1 MKRLDRH
8 PAARL
13 GASILSHPLL
23 WLGLGL
29 LALPLVTSQIG
40 LTDMAATKL
49 AIFVMTA
56 IGFNILFG
64 YTGLVSFGH
73 SMFFAVGAYA
83 TALLQIHVFTGAF
96 FTPLILAVLLCGV
109 VGAIVGMLILRRTG
123 VYFSLL
129 SLAFASMIYYAIYRS
144 TEFTGGEDGLRG
156 LVRPDLLGVDINDAR
171 TYYWLTALIVF
182 GVCALLWRIVN
193 APLGRVF
200 VAIRENSQRASFV
213 GYPIV
218 TYKLISFIISAMVVG
233 LAGGLYAMLF
243 YIVTPD
249 IAHVAFSG
257 EILAMTVLGGGGVF
271 LGPAIGAFIYILF
284 QDVLSSYT
292 GSWQLWF
299 GLLFIGF
306 VLASP
311 DGVVGAVKRAWRL
324 LRKEETGAAAMA
336 ARVIP
341 PTVWEVPAL
350 LHSERT
356 GDGPALQVSGLT
368 KRFGG
373 FTAVDGV
380 NFTIPAGRL
389 SVIIGPNGAGK
400 TTLFNM
406 LSGMFP
412 PDEGTIVQHGE
423 TMNGRPVQAFSA
435 SGLCRSFQIVNLF
448 DDLSVEENIRL
459 AVQAR
464 HRGRFDPLRRAD
476 RAPIVNGE
484 TAEIVR
490 FMGLEGMEPVKTCD
504 LSGGGKRLVE
514 IAVTLAGKPQVLLLD
529 EPMAGLA
536 VGDRDRLVML
546 IKALSDHMTVVMI
559 EHDIDRAFDLADHV
573 TVMADGRILA
583 DGTPEEVRE
592 NEQVQQAYLGR
603 GTEDIREAPHALAS
617 RGASAGAP
625 VLSVSGINTF
635 YGTSQILHDLEFEL
649 KQGEILGL
657 LGRNG
662 AGKSTTVK
670 SVMGLAPPR
679 SGEIVLDGKA
689 IAGLRPQEVARLGV
703 GYVPQGRRLFANLT
717 VKENLLIGAMYRG
730 GENGNA
736 WSKERI
742 FSYFPKIACL
752 MDRKAGVLS
761 GGEQQQVAIARA
773 LSGEIK
779 ILLLDEPFEGLAPT
793 VVDEVFDAL
802 DRLRELV
809 PIIIVEHDL
818 DRVLA
823 LSDRV
828 IVLDRGVLS
837 HQGPAAALLTDRNY
851 RKEVLWL

>member
-1 MKRLDRH
+1 MKRSDRH

-13 GASILSHPLL
+13 GTSILYHPLL

-29 LALPLVTSQIG
+29 LALPLVTLQIG
-40 LTDMAATKL
+40 LTDVAATKL
-49 AIFVMTA
+49 AVFVLTA

-96 FTPLILAVLLCGV
+96 FAPLILAVLLCGIV
-109 VGAIVGMLILRRTG
+109 STIVGMLILRRTG

-129 SLAFASMIYYAIYRS
+129 TLAFASMVFYAIYRS

-182 GVCALLWRIVN
+182 CVCALLWRVVN

-213 GYPIV
+213 GYPV
-218 TYKLISFIISAMVVG
+218 ATYRLIAFNISAMVVG

-271 LGPAIGAFIYILF
+271 LGPALGAFIYILF

-324 LRKEETGAAAMA
+324 LRKEEIGAAAMA

-341 PTVWEVPAL
+341 AAVWKVPAL

-356 GDGPALQVSGLT
+356 GDGPALQASGLT

-380 NFTIPAGRL
+380 NLTIPEGRL

-412 PDEGTIVQHGE
+412 PNEGIIVQHGE
-423 TMNGRPVQAFSA
+423 TMNGRPLRAFPA

-448 DDLSVEENIRL
+448 DDLTVEENIRL

-464 HRGRFDPLRRAD
+464 LPGRFDPLRRAD
-476 RAPIVNGE
+476 RASMVIGQ

-490 FMGLEGMEPVKTCD
+490 FMGLEGMEPVKTSD

-536 VGDRDRLVML
+536 VGERDRLVVL
-546 IKALSDHMTVVMI
+546 VKALSDHMTVVMI

-603 GTEDIREAPHALAS
+603 GTEDIREASHALAS
-617 RGASAGAP
+617 RGALAGAP

-635 YGTSQILHDLEFEL
+635 YGTSHIVHDVGFEL

-662 AGKSTTVK
+662 AGKSTTIK
-670 SVMGLAPPR
+670 SVMGLAPSR
-679 SGEIVLDGKA
+679 SGEIVLDGRA
-689 IAGLRPQEVARLGV
+689 ITRLRPQEIARLGV

-717 VKENLLIGAMYRG
+717 VKENLLLGSMYRG
-730 GENGNA
+730 GETGNA
-736 WSKERI
+736 WSKEQI
-742 FSYFPKIACL
+742 FSYFPKIARL

-779 ILLLDEPFEGLAPT
+779 ILLLDEPFEGLAPA
-793 VVDEVFDAL
+793 VVDEVFDAV

-828 IVLDRGVLS
+828 IVLDHGVLS
-837 HQGPAAALLTDRNY
+837 HEGPAAALLKDRDY